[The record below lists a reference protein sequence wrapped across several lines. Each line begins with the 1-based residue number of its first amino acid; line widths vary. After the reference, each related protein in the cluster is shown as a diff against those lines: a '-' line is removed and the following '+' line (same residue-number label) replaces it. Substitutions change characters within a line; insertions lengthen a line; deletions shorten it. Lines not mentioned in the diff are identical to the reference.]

1 MLTLEMVMQKRAK
14 DAKKQAGGEIPA
26 DVGDSGTSQVTI
38 KLVSDDILHFQPAK
52 GLPMVF
58 NRKK

>member
-1 MLTLEMVMQKRAK
+1 MVMQKRAK